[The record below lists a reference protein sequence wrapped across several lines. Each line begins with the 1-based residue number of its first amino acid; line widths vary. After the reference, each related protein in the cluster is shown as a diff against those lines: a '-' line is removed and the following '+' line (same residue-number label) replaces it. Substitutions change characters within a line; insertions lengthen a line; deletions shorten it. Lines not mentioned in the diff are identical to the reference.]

1 MTCAPVG
8 CPFLGSAR
16 LRDRGALGAAAL
28 ALAAFAQQRVRRL
41 GVLIQ
46 YAESD
51 PEGQIR
57 LAGFREELHKLG
69 WTVGDNL
76 RIEYRWAVSN
86 EERARSSASE
96 LLELAPDVILANS
109 TLPLRA
115 VEQATHTVPVV
126 FTTIIDPVGQGFV
139 ASLAHP
145 GGNVTGFSY
154 LDVSVG
160 GKRMD
165 LLKEI
170 APRTTHIACMFNLA
184 CMFNPERGPYGA
196 RISLSAQEAA
206 KKQLDVQFAAAPVL
220 EPSQV
225 EPVVTALARDPNGGL
240 IVSPDAFTV
249 THRDQIVALAARYRL
264 PAIYAE
270 RNFATGGG
278 LVSYG
283 ANYVDHF
290 RQAASYVDRILR
302 GAKPADLPVQQPSK
316 FYLVINLKTTKAL
329 GLDIPPTLLALADE
343 VIE

>member
-1 MTCAPVG
+1 MQRREFIA
-8 CPFLGSAR
+8 
-16 LRDRGALGAAAL
+16 ALGAAAL
-28 ALAAFAQQRVRRL
+28 PLAAFAQQRVRRV

-51 PEGQIR
+51 PEGQTR
-57 LAGFREELHKLG
+57 LAAFRDELQKLG
-69 WTVGDNL
+69 WTVGGNL
-76 RIEYRWAVSN
+76 KIDYRWAVSN
-86 EERARSSASE
+86 EERARSSAAE

-115 VEQATHTVPVV
+115 VEQATHTVPIV

-160 GKRMD
+160 GKWMA

-170 APRTTHIACMFNLA
+170 APRTTHVA
-184 CMFNPERGPYGA
+184 CMFNPQRGPYGP

-206 KKQLDVQFAAAPVL
+206 QELKVQFVAAPVL
-220 EPSQV
+220 ESAQV
-225 EPVVTALARDPNGGL
+225 APVVTALARDPNGGL

-249 THRDQIVALAARYRL
+249 THRDDIVALAARYRL
-264 PAIYAE
+264 PTIYAE
-270 RNFATGGG
+270 RNFAAGGG

-302 GAKPADLPVQQPSK
+302 GVKPDDLPVQQPTK
-316 FYLVINLKTTKAL
+316 FYLVINLKTARAL
-329 GLDIPPTLLALADE
+329 GLDIPSTLLALADE

>member
-1 MTCAPVG
+1 MRRREFIVG
-8 CPFLGSAR
+8 FGIATVWPPAGR
-16 LRDRGALGAAAL
+16 
-28 ALAAFAQQRVRRL
+28 AQQTDRVRRI

-51 PEGQIR
+51 PEGQTR
-57 LAGFREELHKLG
+57 LAAFREELQKLG
-69 WTVGDNL
+69 WTVGGNL
-76 RIEYRWAVSN
+76 KIEYRWNVSN
-86 EERARSSASE
+86 EERARSSTAE
-96 LLELAPDVILANS
+96 LLKLAPDVIFANS

-115 VEQATHTVPVV
+115 VERATHTVPTV

-160 GKRMD
+160 GKWMV

-170 APRTTHIACMFNLA
+170 APRTTHAA
-184 CMFNPERGPYGA
+184 CMFNPQRGPYGE

-206 KKQLDVQFAAAPVL
+206 QKLEVEFIASPVFDPAHVEPIIRTL
-220 EPSQV
+220 AHEPS
-225 EPVVTALARDPNGGL
+225 GGL

-249 THRDQIVALAARYRL
+249 THRDDIVALAARYRL

-270 RNFATGGG
+270 RNFAVGGG

-316 FYLVINLKTTKAL
+316 FYLVINLKTARAL
-329 GLDIPPTLLALADE
+329 NLDIPPTLLAVADE